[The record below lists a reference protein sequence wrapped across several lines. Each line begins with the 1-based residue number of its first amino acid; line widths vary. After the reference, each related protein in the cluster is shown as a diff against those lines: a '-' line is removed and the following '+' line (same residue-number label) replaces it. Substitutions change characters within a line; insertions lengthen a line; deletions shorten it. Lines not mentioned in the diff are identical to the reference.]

1 MSKGKVVALLLAM
14 LVLVPSVSGCTG
26 FSSQGP
32 QEQQRPAEKQNAP
45 TEDTEET
52 FLDDPSKEM
61 EETAKEEQTEKK

>member
-1 MSKGKVVALLLAM
+1 
-14 LVLVPSVSGCTG
+14 VPSVSGCTG

-32 QEQQRPAEKQNAP
+32 QEQQRPAEKQSAP

-52 FLDDPSKEM
+52 FLDDPSKAM

>member
-1 MSKGKVVALLLAM
+1 MSKGKVAALLLAM

-32 QEQQRPAEKQNAP
+32 QEQQRPAEKQSAP

-52 FLDDPSKEM
+52 FLDDPSKKM